1 MIRAVVF
8 DFGQVMASGE
18 GIYSEPAR
26 LLGVSPAS
34 VEALYW
40 QDRRAYDAGGSDAAY
55 WGLILRTLGR
65 PATPEMVAQL
75 ARLDAELWTVVRPQA
90 LQLLRDVRRAGRGVA
105 VVSNAPFALDLALS
119 EQPYVDDADAW
130 FVSASMGV
138 TKPDKAVYYRVTE
151 VLELEPPEIAFLDDR
166 PANVAGGESF
176 GWLSHLWVSDEDA
189 RAWLQEI
196 DVLPRVW
203 VP

>member
-8 DFGQVMASGE
+8 DFGQVMASGD

-26 LLGVSPAS
+26 LLGVSPDQ

-40 QDRRAYDAGGSDAAY
+40 QDRRAYDEGGSDAAY
-55 WGLILRTLGR
+55 WGPILRALGR
-65 PATPEMVAQL
+65 PASPDLVAHL
-75 ARLDAELWTVVRPQA
+75 ARLDAELWTVVRPEA
-90 LQLLRDVRRAGRGVA
+90 LDILRDVRRAGRGVA
-105 VVSNAPFALDLALS
+105 VVSNAPFPLDLALS
-119 EQPYVDDADAW
+119 EQPYVDEADAW

-151 VLELEPPEIAFLDDR
+151 VLGLEPSEIAFLDDR
-166 PANVAGGESF
+166 PANVEGADAF
-176 GWLSHLWVSDEDA
+176 GWLAHLWVSDEDS

-196 DVLPRVW
+196 EVLPRVW